1 VQQKRQRVKEEND
14 RLQMS
19 ERLKQS
25 AKSSQFLNQVLKH
38 YDEKLAAYNLRL
50 ENKKQ
55 QQLMVEQQQ
64 GCSSQQKAVERQNR
78 QRLDEERMKS
88 ELNERVRR
96 EDNLLAGYKITL
108 ESKSYQKP
116 MMEQK
121 LERTDN
127 QRSGAIKKQRV
138 EKGSDD
144 GIDEPS
150 SQESRWLE
158 NYKHPNK
165 NIRNT
170 SRQITLKDQ
179 GRPLQKSAQTNERA
193 KTYGTQPK
201 NGASRTRTEAV
212 PNRKY
217 DSDEYDTRTDPD
229 LKVRRKPKQA
239 ARKDGPGEV
248 IDLAGEISSDSEA
261 EREEIDKVKSA
272 KAILSLTQT
281 ITGEAAHLKVNLDSL
296 KGNPFVACTVE

>member
-1 VQQKRQRVKEEND
+1 LILNLYCQTKIIPGVSLQKPIQQ
-14 RLQMS
+14 
-19 ERLKQS
+19 
-25 AKSSQFLNQVLKH
+25 NQ
-38 YDEKLAAYNLRL
+38 N
-50 ENKKQ
+50 Q
-55 QQLMVEQQQ
+55 QHQI
-64 GCSSQQKAVERQNR
+64 SSQQKAYEQQNR
-78 QRLDEERMKS
+78 QRIDEERIKF
-88 ELNERVRR
+88 ELNSNKKLKEKQLA
-96 EDNLLAGYKITL
+96 EYNLAL

-116 MMEQK
+116 IRGQQ

-158 NYKHPNK
+158 NNKHPNK

-170 SRQITLKDQ
+170 SRQTTLKDQ

-229 LKVRRKPKQA
+229 LKVRKKPKQA

-281 ITGEAAHLKVNLDSL
+281 ITGEAEHLKVNLDSL
-296 KGNPFVACTVE
+296 KGNPFAACTVE